1 MIDKFKARI
10 EVLIQQ
16 RNQAQARLNQAIA
29 DITAIDGAIQELN
42 FWIGRLQNEI
52 DNQTDSQGDSEDNP

>member
-1 MIDKFKARI
+1 MIDKFKTRI

-16 RNQAQARLNQAIA
+16 KNRTQGILNQAIA

-42 FWIGRLQNEI
+42 FWIGRLENES
-52 DNQTDSQGDSEDNP
+52 DNKTDSQGDGEDNP